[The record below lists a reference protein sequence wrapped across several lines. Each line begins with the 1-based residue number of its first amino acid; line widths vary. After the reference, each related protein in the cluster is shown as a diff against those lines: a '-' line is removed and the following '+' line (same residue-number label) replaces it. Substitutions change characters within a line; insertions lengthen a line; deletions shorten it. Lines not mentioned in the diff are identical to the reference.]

1 MPKKYLTIEDLLLFC
16 KQSNLHNFS
25 AVEAGGPIILQSF
38 GKAEIADTT
47 KAGLTPCTL
56 QACHTELNKNASFID
71 ENTMNK
77 ALSSFA
83 NRPILGYIHQL
94 EDGSWNFMDH
104 RMELQEDGDDVR
116 IEYLESP
123 IGVIP
128 ESCNAH
134 LAYDE
139 EKDKTYVVVNGY
151 LYDDYG
157 NRAVD
162 IIKNNGGE
170 VAVSIEIAVNSMS
183 YNAKENYLNIED
195 FTFLG
200 VTCLG
205 KTPDGTVVNP
215 GMEGANLKLD
225 NFSAKQNSM
234 FSDKL
239 IETLE
244 KINYTLESFNK
255 NTVEDKGGER
265 DMDKF
270 KELLEKYGKV
280 EEDITFNIEE
290 LTDEELEAKFEE
302 AFGEPSVEPTEEP
315 VEPTEEPVEP
325 AEEPVVEETTPD
337 VSDEGG
343 AAEPDALEVEMAQ
356 KKKRRCELK
365 YELSHDDIRGAL
377 YNLIEPDEDGYC
389 SAWIME
395 VFDDKFIYMDCAEG
409 KYYRQKYSVDG
420 DNVALEGEKVEIFN
434 EWLTKEE
441 KEALEALKSEYAEL
455 KSFKENYDIAE
466 LKAQKDEVLSKA
478 EYECLAENEEFNK
491 LVSEAENYSV
501 EEIKVKAD
509 LIFAA
514 HMKSTM
520 EFNAKTEDKKVK
532 TIGFN
537 FNKKETKKSPYGNL
551 FSEK

>member
-47 KAGLTPCTL
+47 KAGLTPCIL

-77 ALSSFA
+77 ALASFA

-239 IETLE
+239 LETLE

-270 KELLEKYGKV
+270 KELLEKYGKT
-280 EEDITFNIEE
+280 EDDITFDVKG
-290 LTDEELEAKFEE
+290 LTDEELESKFAET
-302 AFGEPSVEPTEEP
+302 FGEPTEPTEEP
-315 VEPTEEPVEP
+315 TEPT
-325 AEEPVVEETTPD
+325 EEPVVEETTPD

-343 AAEPDALEVEMAQ
+343 AVEPDALEVEMANE
-356 KKKRRCELK
+356 KKRRCELK

-377 YNLIEPDEDGYC
+377 YNLIEPNEDGYC
-389 SAWIME
+389 TAWIME
-395 VFDDKFIYMDCAEG
+395 VYDDKFIYMDYSEC

-420 DNVALEGEKVEIFN
+420 DNVALDGERVEIFS

-441 KEALEALKSEYAEL
+441 KDALEALKSEYAEL
-455 KSFKENYDIAE
+455 KSFKETYDVAE
-466 LKAQKDEVLSKA
+466 LKAKKDEVLSNA
-478 EYECLAENEEFNK
+478 EYECLADNEEFNT
-491 LVSEAENYSV
+491 LVSEAEKYSV

-514 HMKSTM
+514 HIKSTM
-520 EFNAKTEDKKVK
+520 EFGTKTEDKKVK
-532 TIGFN
+532 TLGLN

>member
-47 KAGLTPCTL
+47 KSGLTPCTL

-77 ALSSFA
+77 ALASFA

-280 EEDITFNIEE
+280 EDDITFDVEG

-302 AFGEPSVEPTEEP
+302 IFGEQAVEPTEEP
-315 VEPTEEPVEP
+315 IEPAEEPVEP
-325 AEEPVVEETTPD
+325 TEEPVVEETTPD

-343 AAEPDALEVEMAQ
+343 AVEPDTLEVEMA

-389 SAWIME
+389 TAWIME
-395 VFDDKFIYMDCAEG
+395 VYDDKFIYMDYAEG

-420 DNVALEGEKVEIFN
+420 DNVSLDGEKVEIFN

-441 KEALEALKSEYAEL
+441 KDALEALKSEYAEL
-455 KSFKENYDIAE
+455 KSFKETYDAAE
-466 LKAQKDEVLSKA
+466 LKARKDEVLTKA
-478 EYECLAENEEFNK
+478 EYECLAENEEFNQ
-491 LVSEAENYSV
+491 LVSEAEKYSV

-520 EFNAKTEDKKVK
+520 EFSVKTEDKKVK
-532 TIGFN
+532 TLGLN

-551 FSEK
+551 FNDK